1 MEEIMPQ
8 IGSSGDIYNNTFL
21 GSLGYGTSVWDNIT
35 GAASGVMGAYNA
47 WLPNAGANTANAAV
61 TGIFSALSTLSGAL
75 SSTNVYKLYQQQEQ
89 LYIQNANE
97 QARRIQL
104 KGDIALRNLEI
115 LHTTQQGK
123 NELGAAVGG
132 GRLSG
137 STLDV
142 LVQNHKY
149 NTMDER
155 TSSLQ
160 TLWEVDNAKRQGY
173 INAINVAG
181 QAMTLAY
188 KNRANALNALSSF
201 VRGMS
206 QGLLADKRQA
216 IEDQTGRDLLDLSA
230 KYKNLYLQNYYGNK
244 DMVLGEIV
252 GGTASTGAVD
262 AYSSGAQ
269 ESGITSFLIDKSG
282 LPYADPVTGIN
293 VHKDNNSEALPL
305 IQLNAD
311 GSLKTEYDI
320 LKINN
325 Q

>member
-21 GSLGYGTSVWDNIT
+21 GSLGYGTSIWDKVT
-35 GAASGVMGAYNA
+35 GAASGAMGAYNA

-61 TGIFSALSTLSGAL
+61 TGLFSALSTLSGAL
-75 SSTNVYKLYQQQEQ
+75 SSNNVYKLYQQQEQ

-115 LHTTQQGK
+115 LHATQQGK
-123 NELGAAVGG
+123 NELGAAIGG

-188 KNRANALNALSSF
+188 KNRANSLAALSSF
-201 VRGMS
+201 IRGMS

-252 GGTASTGAVD
+252 GGGGAVD
-262 AYSSGAQ
+262 SYSSGEQ
-269 ESGITSFLIDKSG
+269 ETGITSFLMDKSG
-282 LPYADPVTGIN
+282 IPYADPVTGIN
-293 VHKDNNSEALPL
+293 VHSNNTTTAFPL
-305 IQLNAD
+305 IQLNED
-311 GSLKTEYDI
+311 GSLKTDYDI

>member
-1 MEEIMPQ
+1 MPQ
-8 IGSSGDIYNNTFL
+8 IGTSGNIYDNTFL
-21 GSLGYGTSVWDNIT
+21 DSLGQGVSVWDRFT
-35 GAASGVMGAYNA
+35 GAASGAMGAYNA
-47 WLPNAGANTANAAV
+47 WLPKAGANTANAAI
-61 TGIFSALSTLSGAL
+61 TGLFSALSTLSGAL

-97 QARRIQL
+97 QARRLQL

-123 NELGAAVGG
+123 NELGAAIGG

-137 STLDV
+137 STLDA

-149 NTMDER
+149 NMMDER

-181 QAMTLAY
+181 QSMSLAY
-188 KNRANALNALSSF
+188 KNRANALNAFSSF

-216 IEDQTGRDLLDLSA
+216 IEDQFGRDLL
-230 KYKNLYLQNYYGNK
+230 NLKGEYALKSLLNYYGGAEA
-244 DMVLGEIV
+244 LGTV
-252 GGTASTGAVD
+252 TNSNAAVD
-262 AYSSGAQ
+262 PVPSGEQ
-269 ESGITSFLIDKSG
+269 ETGITSFLMGESG
-282 LPYADPVTGIN
+282 IPFADPVTGIN
-293 VHKDNNSEALPL
+293 THPNNKAGGLSL

-311 GSLKTEYDI
+311 GSVRTEYNP

-325 Q
+325 